1 MGGECN
7 YLGCPGVVSDSDDY
21 STGAVY
27 PFTAPASRFEKRSS
41 RLDIVVGRDQFGKPY
56 GFSLEDLA
64 RNLLVVGLVGTGKT
78 TLVKRVLAEAFRH
91 GVGYLVF
98 DWEGEYVDL
107 ALLAGARVV
116 EWSSVGLDIWRPP
129 VGMRTS
135 DYVYYVS
142 NVLIGYIRG
151 RGWEVSPRMAVAVKR
166 AVKHCVYNRGS
177 GASCFREALEA
188 LGGDTY
194 SRQTILAV
202 ESRLDLLLDGVLE
215 PLSRG
220 EDSFHGILRDRLVVD
235 LSSIA
240 RLSRPAAKAVVEL
253 SLARVRASIMARKP
267 KYDRANFLLVLEEAE
282 ELLRPEPWAETPL
295 VSDLAHYRKRG
306 AGMVIVTHG
315 VSSIDRDVLL
325 YIGNYAV
332 FNTPSA
338 TEKRLLSEI
347 IGDYILEWNFS
358 SLGKGE
364 AIIRTFT
371 NPVPTL
377 VSIEPPKGKASKQ
390 AALLLQSL
398 REKPYLSQRQRRALL
413 GLDGSTYRELVAE
426 LVDAGLVEIVE
437 VYTGGPGRPPRLL
450 ALKGRN
456 PSALHE
462 YGVYQAGLL
471 LGRVCESVEEG
482 DRGRADLAAVCG
494 DVRVGVEIETGSN
507 LVREKFAQRLNDHD
521 YIVVVCVSR
530 KCLRK
535 ARRIASTL
543 EGKVLVTTLY
553 KLPSTVRKLA
563 TGRTSRTG

>member
-1 MGGECN
+1 VGGECN
-7 YLGCPGVVSDSDDY
+7 YLGCPGVFSDSEGS
-21 STGAVY
+21 STGGVY
-27 PFTAPASRFEKRSS
+27 SFTAPASRPERSPS
-41 RLDIVVGRDQFGKPY
+41 RVDIVVGRDQFGNPY
-56 GFSLEDLA
+56 GFTLEDLA

-78 TLVKRVLAEAFRH
+78 TLVKRLLSEAFRR
-91 GVGYLVF
+91 GVGFLVF

-129 VGMRTS
+129 VGMRAS

-142 NVLIGYIRG
+142 NILIGYIRG

-177 GASCFREALEA
+177 GASCFREALEGM
-188 LGGDTY
+188 GGDSY
-194 SRQTILAV
+194 SRQTVLAV

-215 PLSRG
+215 PLSQGR
-220 EDSFHGILRDRLVVD
+220 DSFRGVLRDRLVVD
-235 LSSIA
+235 LSSVA

-253 SLARVRASIMARKP
+253 SLARIRASIMARRP
-267 KYDRANFLLVLEEAE
+267 TYDRANFLLVLEEAE
-282 ELLRPEPWAETPL
+282 ELLRPEPWAETPI

-306 AGMVIVTHG
+306 AGVVIVTHG

-325 YIGNYAV
+325 YVGNYAV

-338 TEKRLLSEI
+338 SEKRILSEI

-358 SLGKGE
+358 GLGKGE

-377 VSIEPPKGKASKQ
+377 VSIEPPRGRASKQ

-398 REKPYLSQRQRRALL
+398 REKPYLPQRERRALL
-413 GLDGSTYRELVAE
+413 GLDGSTYKELVEE
-426 LVDAGLVEIVE
+426 LGEAGLVEVVE

-462 YGVYQAGLL
+462 YGVHQARLL
-471 LGRVCESVEEG
+471 LGSICERVEEG
-482 DRGRADLAAVCG
+482 DQSGADLVALCG
-494 DVRVGVEIETGSN
+494 GVRVGVEVETGSN
-507 LVREKFAQRLNDHD
+507 LVREKFAQRLKDHE

-530 KCLRK
+530 KCMRK

-543 EGKVLVTTLY
+543 EGKVLVTTLH
-553 KLPSTVRKLA
+553 KLPSTVRKLTA
-563 TGRTSRTG
+563 GGTG